1 MFIILYMFVCFVKIR
16 VKLIFIDIF
25 YIFNSVL
32 FIFILSIKIMLVLR
46 IYLLNIK
53 EFWVFFRIFI
63 FCINEL

>member
-25 YIFNSVL
+25 NIFYSVL
-32 FIFILSIKIMLVLR
+32 FIFILSNKIMLVLR

-63 FCINEL
+63 FCINDL